1 MPTPIP
7 KDVIKKAYPEI
18 PRNTIYFVFEE
29 LFELPDDD
37 IDIEIPTVVDSA
49 AELNKDQ
56 RLRPLRRISVALL
69 MGIATSALTTTLL
82 PKPTDFN
89 SPIEPYSE
97 SSQSNQ

>member
-18 PRNTIYFVFEE
+18 PRSTIYSVFEE

-49 AELNKDQ
+49 AELNKGQ
-56 RLRPLRRISVALL
+56 QPRPLRRISVGLL
-69 MGIATSALTTTLL
+69 MVIATFALTTTLL
-82 PKPTDFN
+82 PKRTDFD

-97 SSQSNQ
+97 FSQSNQ